1 MSDAKRVYMVVGEL
15 VGEDDKHLGVLV
27 DELFLTQRKLEF
39 GERKDL
45 SDEELRKFLIEHG
58 SETLDFVEGAL
69 RVRMSELPKV
79 MLDSRG
85 YYRCRKRGVQQ
96 FIWDSA
102 GILYYINDS
111 GDFCTVSIKV
121 EEPMRKVL
129 NAPCRFVEGF
139 PRVGKFIK
147 TLRESKKQSNARV
160 GERSRSKLTGS
171 DCSLKEQRV
180 IDGKLELVVTGFSAD
195 GNGVCKVDSAV
206 TRVEVYW
213 GSLVYGNVRVL
224 DLSACKELREVT
236 IRATAS
242 SGDSK
247 VTDSFALVLPEIET
261 GVPVSLAVNTKRVDF
276 RLAASARF
284 KSLELSNCEVL
295 GLDRV
300 QSKYIEFGSF
310 SHCTGL
316 KRIQLKGTA
325 GRNGAYINDCDTEEL
340 SIEGWSGYG
349 SGVSQIRNCGKLKTA
364 VLNYESLNLADLL
377 RIIRDCRSLE
387 RVYIRLGFLVGVG
400 EFYEK
405 YKDALALMNFGSS
418 KLRSVRIDIRDGIRL
433 KDSLCV
439 MYDSKVEFSSNS
451 KELESHFKAVNLSTE
466 MRDFATLLGYFPL
479 RVIDDKL
486 TCCIEVQRGD
496 WIRLQEAEGNSVY
509 SRETL
514 ILPDK
519 IERVV
524 WLSEFYGTKDS
535 GVALKKLVVSHPV
548 EISKAVYESI
558 GEIEGKENLRIVG

>member
-111 GDFCTVSIKV
+111 GDFCTVTIKV

-180 IDGKLELVVTGFSAD
+180 IDGNLELAVTGFSAD

-206 TRVEVYW
+206 TQVDVHW
-213 GSLVYGNVRVL
+213 GDIVYGNVRVL
-224 DLSACKELREVT
+224 DLSACKGLREVKVQAN
-236 IRATAS
+236 AT
-242 SGDSK
+242 GRDSK
-247 VTDSFALVLPEIET
+247 ITESFALVLPKVET
-261 GVPVSLAVNTKRVDF
+261 GVSVSLAANTKRADF
-276 RLAASARF
+276 RLAESARF

-295 GLDRV
+295 GLDGER
-300 QSKYIEFGSF
+300 SIGYGSF
-310 SHCTGL
+310 LHCTGL
-316 KRIQLKGTA
+316 KSLRLGSAT
-325 GRNGAYINDCDTEEL
+325 GGNGVYLNDCDTEEVTL
-340 SIEGWSGYG
+340 KGWSG
-349 SGVSQIRNCGKLKTA
+349 VKEIRNCTKLKRA
-364 VLNYESLNLADLL
+364 VIMCESVNIEELL
-377 RIIRDCRSLE
+377 RIIKDCRNLE
-387 RVYIRLGFLVGVG
+387 RVYLHIGYLIGEG
-400 EFYEK
+400 EFYK
-405 YKDALALMNFGSS
+405 RYKDALAILNFGSS
-418 KLRSVRIDIRDGIRL
+418 KLKSVRVDIRDGINIP
-433 KDSLCV
+433 SSICV
-439 MYDSKVEFSSNS
+439 MYDSKIEFSSNS
-451 KELESHFKAVNLSTE
+451 KELEFHFKAVNLSTE

-486 TCCIEVQRGD
+486 TCCIEVKRGD

-509 SRETL
+509 SGETL

-519 IERVV
+519 IERVIG
-524 WLSEFYGTKDS
+524 LSEFYGTKDS
-535 GVALKKLVVSHPV
+535 GRALKRLVVRHPV
-548 EISKAVYESI
+548 EISKTVYESI

>member
-15 VGEDDKHLGVLV
+15 VGEDDKHLGVCV
-27 DELFLTQRKLEF
+27 DEMLLTQRKLEF
-39 GERKDL
+39 SERKDL
-45 SDEELRKFLIEHG
+45 SDEEFRKFLIEHG
-58 SETLDFVEGAL
+58 SETLDFSDGAL

-111 GDFCTVSIKV
+111 GDFCTVTIKV
-121 EEPMRKVL
+121 EEAMRKVL
-129 NAPCRFVEGF
+129 NAPYRFVEGF

-147 TLRESKKQSNARV
+147 TLRESKKQSSAKV

-171 DCSLKEQRV
+171 DCSLKEQRAV
-180 IDGKLELVVTGFSAD
+180 DGKLELVVSGFSESR
-195 GNGVCKVDSAV
+195 NGVCKVDSAV
-206 TRVEVYW
+206 TMVDVHW
-213 GSLVYGNVRVL
+213 GDIVYGNVRVL
-224 DLSACKELREVT
+224 DLSACAGLHEVT
-236 IRATAS
+236 VQANVTGR
-242 SGDSK
+242 DSK
-247 VTDSFALVLPEIET
+247 VTESFALILPKVET
-261 GVPVSLAVNTKRVDF
+261 GVSVSLAANTKRADF
-276 RLAASARF
+276 RLAESARF

-295 GLDRV
+295 GLDGEL
-300 QSKYIEFGSF
+300 SIGYGSF
-310 SHCTGL
+310 LHCTGL
-316 KRIQLKGTA
+316 KSLRLKSVA
-325 GRNGAYINDCDTEEL
+325 GSNGVYLNDCDTEEVML
-340 SIEGWSGYG
+340 KGWG
-349 SGVSQIRNCGKLKTA
+349 GVKTIRNCKKLKT
-364 VLNYESLNLADLL
+364 VVIMCESIDVSDLLNLVK
-377 RIIRDCRSLE
+377 DCRNLE
-387 RVYIRLGFLVGVG
+387 RVYLHIGYLIGEG
-400 EFYEK
+400 EFYNR
-405 YKDALALMNFGSS
+405 YKDALALINFGSS
-418 KLRSVRIDIRDGIRL
+418 KLKSVRIDIRDGINIP
-433 KDSLCV
+433 SSICV
-439 MYDSKVEFSSNS
+439 MYDSKIEFSSNS

-486 TCCIEVQRGD
+486 TCCIEVKRGD

-514 ILPDK
+514 MLPDK

-524 WLSEFYGTKDS
+524 GLSEFYGSKDS

-548 EISKAVYESI
+548 EISRAVYESI

>member
-1 MSDAKRVYMVVGEL
+1 MANAKRVYAVVGEL
-15 VGEDDKHLGVLV
+15 VGEDDKHLGMLV

-45 SDEELRKFLIEHG
+45 SDEELQKFLIEHG

-121 EEPMRKVL
+121 GESMRKVL

-180 IDGKLELVVTGFSAD
+180 IDGKLELVVNGFSESR
-195 GNGVCKVDSAV
+195 NGVCKVDSAV
-206 TRVEVYW
+206 TRVDVHW
-213 GSLVYGNVRVL
+213 GDIVYGNVRVL
-224 DLSACKELREVT
+224 DLSACKGLREVWVQANST
-236 IRATAS
+236 GR
-242 SGDSK
+242 DSK
-247 VTDSFALVLPEIET
+247 VTDSFALVLPKVET
-261 GVPVSLAVNTKRVDF
+261 GVYVYLAANTKRADF
-276 RLAASARF
+276 RLAESARF

-295 GLDRV
+295 GIDGEL
-300 QSKYIEFGSF
+300 SIGYGSF
-310 SHCTGL
+310 LHCTGL
-316 KRIQLKGTA
+316 KSLRLKSVA
-325 GRNGAYINDCDTEEL
+325 GSNGVYLNDCDTEEVAL
-340 SIEGWSGYG
+340 KGWSG
-349 SGVSQIRNCGKLKTA
+349 VKTIRNCRKLKSV
-364 VLNYESLNLADLL
+364 VLMFESIDIQDLL
-377 RIIRDCRSLE
+377 SIIKDCRSLE
-387 RVYIRLGFLVGVG
+387 RVSLHIGYLIGEG
-400 EFYEK
+400 EFYK
-405 YKDALALMNFGSS
+405 RYKDALAILNFGSS
-418 KLRSVRIDIRDGIRL
+418 KLKSVRIDIRDGINIP
-433 KDSLCV
+433 SSICV

-486 TCCIEVQRGD
+486 TCCIEVKRGD
-496 WIRLQEAEGNSVY
+496 WIRIQESEGNSVY
-509 SRETL
+509 SREAL

-524 WLSEFYGTKDS
+524 GLSEFYGSKDS
-535 GVALKKLVVSHPV
+535 GVALKKLVVRHPV
-548 EISKAVYESI
+548 EISKTVCESI

>member
-15 VGEDDKHLGVLV
+15 VGEDDKHLGVCV
-27 DELFLTQRKLEF
+27 DEMILTQRKLEF
-39 GERKDL
+39 SERKDL
-45 SDEELRKFLIEHG
+45 SDKEFRKFLIEHG
-58 SETLDFVEGAL
+58 SDTLDFSDGAL
-69 RVRMSELPKV
+69 RVRVSELPKV

-96 FIWDSA
+96 FIWDAS
-102 GILYYINDS
+102 GVLYYINDS
-111 GDFCTVSIKV
+111 GDFSTVTIKV
-121 EEPMRKVL
+121 EEAMRKVL
-129 NAPCRFVEGF
+129 NAPYRFVEGF

-147 TLRESKKQSNARV
+147 ALREREKQSSAKV

-180 IDGKLELVVTGFSAD
+180 IDGKLELVVNGFSES

-206 TRVEVYW
+206 TRVDVHW
-213 GSLVYGNVRVL
+213 GDIVYGNVRVL
-224 DLSACKELREVT
+224 DLSACAGLHEVT
-236 IRATAS
+236 VQANVTGR
-242 SGDSK
+242 DSK
-247 VTDSFALVLPEIET
+247 VTESFALILPKVET
-261 GVPVSLAVNTKRVDF
+261 GVSVSLAANTKRADF
-276 RLAASARF
+276 RLAESARF

-295 GLDRV
+295 GLDGER
-300 QSKYIEFGSF
+300 SIGYGSF
-310 SHCTGL
+310 LHCTGL
-316 KRIQLKGTA
+316 KSLRLGSAT
-325 GRNGAYINDCDTEEL
+325 GGNGVYLNDCDTEEVML
-340 SIEGWSGYG
+340 KGWSG
-349 SGVSQIRNCGKLKTA
+349 VKEIRNCTKLKRA
-364 VLNYESLNLADLL
+364 VIMCESVNIEELL
-377 RIIRDCRSLE
+377 SIIKDCRNLE
-387 RVYIRLGFLVGVG
+387 RVYLHIGYLIGEG
-400 EFYEK
+400 EFYNR
-405 YKDALALMNFGSS
+405 YKDALAILNFGSS
-418 KLRSVRIDIRDGIRL
+418 KLKSVRVDIRDGIRL

-466 MRDFATLLGYFPL
+466 MRDFATFLGYFPL

-486 TCCIEVQRGD
+486 TCCIEVKRGD

-514 ILPDK
+514 MLPDK

-524 WLSEFYGTKDS
+524 GLSEFYGSKDS

-548 EISKAVYESI
+548 EISRAVYESI

>member
-15 VGEDDKHLGVLV
+15 VGEDDKHLGVCV

-39 GERKDL
+39 EERKDL
-45 SDEELRKFLIEHG
+45 SDKEFRKFLIEHG
-58 SETLDFVEGAL
+58 SDTLDFSEGAL

-111 GDFCTVSIKV
+111 GDFCTVTIKV

-129 NAPCRFVEGF
+129 NESYRFVEGF

-147 TLRESKKQSNARV
+147 ALRESKKQSNAKV

-171 DCSLKEQRV
+171 DCSLKEQRAV
-180 IDGKLELVVTGFSAD
+180 DGKLELVVSRFSESR
-195 GNGVCKVDSAV
+195 NGVCKVDSAV
-206 TRVEVYW
+206 TMVDVHW
-213 GSLVYGNVRVL
+213 GDIVYGNVRVL
-224 DLSACKELREVT
+224 DLSACAGLHEVT
-236 IRATAS
+236 VQANVTGR
-242 SGDSK
+242 DSK
-247 VTDSFALVLPEIET
+247 VTESFALVLPKVGT
-261 GVPVSLAVNTKRVDF
+261 GVSVSLAANTKRADF
-276 RLAASARF
+276 RLAESARF

-295 GLDRV
+295 GLDGER
-300 QSKYIEFGSF
+300 SIRYGSF
-310 SHCTGL
+310 LHCTGL
-316 KRIQLKGTA
+316 KSLRLGSVT
-325 GRNGAYINDCDTEEL
+325 GGNGVYLNDCDTEEVTL
-340 SIEGWSGYG
+340 KGWSG
-349 SGVSQIRNCGKLKTA
+349 VKEIRNCTKLKRA
-364 VLNYESLNLADLL
+364 VIMCESVNIEELL
-377 RIIRDCRSLE
+377 SIIKDCRNLE
-387 RVYIRLGFLVGVG
+387 QAYLHIGYLIGEG
-400 EFYEK
+400 EFYNR
-405 YKDALALMNFGSS
+405 YKDALAILNFGSS
-418 KLRSVRIDIRDGIRL
+418 KLKSVRVDIRDGIRL

-486 TCCIEVQRGD
+486 TCCIEVKRGD

-509 SRETL
+509 SREAL

-524 WLSEFYGTKDS
+524 GLSEFYGSKDS
-535 GVALKKLVVSHPV
+535 GVALKKLVVRHPV
-548 EISKAVYESI
+548 EISKELVESI
-558 GEIEGKENLRIVG
+558 REIEGKENLRVVG

>member
-1 MSDAKRVYMVVGEL
+1 MANAKRVYAVVGEL
-15 VGEDDKHLGVLV
+15 VGEDDKHLGMLV

-45 SDEELRKFLIEHG
+45 SDEELQKFLIEHG

-96 FIWDSA
+96 FISDSA

-121 EEPMRKVL
+121 GESMRKVL

-180 IDGKLELVVTGFSAD
+180 IDGKLELVVNGFSESR
-195 GNGVCKVDSAV
+195 NGVCKVDSAV
-206 TRVEVYW
+206 TRVDVHW
-213 GSLVYGNVRVL
+213 GDIVYGNVRVL
-224 DLSACKELREVT
+224 DLSACKGLREVWVQANST
-236 IRATAS
+236 GR
-242 SGDSK
+242 DSK
-247 VTDSFALVLPEIET
+247 VTDSFALVLPKVET
-261 GVPVSLAVNTKRVDF
+261 GVYVYLAANTKRADF
-276 RLAASARF
+276 RLAESARF

-295 GLDRV
+295 GIDGEL
-300 QSKYIEFGSF
+300 SIGYGSF
-310 SHCTGL
+310 LHCTGL
-316 KRIQLKGTA
+316 KSLRLKSVA
-325 GRNGAYINDCDTEEL
+325 GSNGVYLNDCDTEEVAL
-340 SIEGWSGYG
+340 KGWSG
-349 SGVSQIRNCGKLKTA
+349 VKTIRNCRKLKSV
-364 VLNYESLNLADLL
+364 VLMFESIDIQDLL
-377 RIIRDCRSLE
+377 SIIKDCRSLE
-387 RVYIRLGFLVGVG
+387 RVSLHIGYLIGEG
-400 EFYEK
+400 EFYK
-405 YKDALALMNFGSS
+405 RYKDALAILNFGSS
-418 KLRSVRIDIRDGIRL
+418 KLKSVRIDIRDGINIP
-433 KDSLCV
+433 SSICV

-486 TCCIEVQRGD
+486 TCCIEVKRGD
-496 WIRLQEAEGNSVY
+496 WIRIQESEGNSVY
-509 SRETL
+509 SREAL

-524 WLSEFYGTKDS
+524 GLSEFYGSKDS
-535 GVALKKLVVSHPV
+535 GVALKKLVVRHPV
-548 EISKAVYESI
+548 EISKTVCESI

>member
-1 MSDAKRVYMVVGEL
+1 MANTKRVYAVVGEL
-15 VGEDDKHLGVLV
+15 VGEDDKHLGMLV
-27 DELFLTQRKLEF
+27 AEMLLTQRKLEF
-39 GERKDL
+39 EERKDL
-45 SDEELRKFLIEHG
+45 SDEAFRKFLIEHG
-58 SETLDFVEGAL
+58 SETLDFVEGAF

-79 MLDSRG
+79 EINSSG

-111 GDFCTVSIKV
+111 GDFCTVTIKV
-121 EEPMRKVL
+121 EESMRKVL

-147 TLRESKKQSNARV
+147 TLRESKKQSNAKV

-171 DCSLKEQRV
+171 DCSLKEQRAV
-180 IDGKLELVVTGFSAD
+180 DGKLELVVSGFSESR
-195 GNGVCKVDSAV
+195 NGVRKVDSAV
-206 TRVEVYW
+206 TMVDVHW
-213 GSLVYGNVRVL
+213 GDIVYGNVRVL
-224 DLSACKELREVT
+224 DLSACAGLYEVKVQANIT
-236 IRATAS
+236 GR
-242 SGDSK
+242 DSK
-247 VTDSFALVLPEIET
+247 VTESFALVLPKVEA
-261 GVPVSLAVNTKRVDF
+261 GVSVSLAANTKRADF
-276 RLAASARF
+276 RLAESARF
-284 KSLELSNCEVL
+284 KSLELSKCEVL
-295 GLDRV
+295 GLDGER
-300 QSKYIEFGSF
+300 SIRYGSF
-310 SHCTGL
+310 LHCTGL
-316 KRIQLKGTA
+316 KSLRLGSAT
-325 GRNGAYINDCDTEEL
+325 GGNGVYLNDCDTEEVTL
-340 SIEGWSGYG
+340 KGWSG
-349 SGVSQIRNCGKLKTA
+349 VKEIRNCTKLKRA
-364 VLNYESLNLADLL
+364 VIMCESVNIEELL
-377 RIIRDCRSLE
+377 SIIKDCRNLE
-387 RVYIRLGFLVGVG
+387 RVYLHIGYLIGEG
-400 EFYEK
+400 EFYNR
-405 YKDALALMNFGSS
+405 YKDALALINFGSS

-486 TCCIEVQRGD
+486 TCCIEVKRGD

-519 IERVV
+519 IERVIGF
-524 WLSEFYGTKDS
+524 SEFYGVRDS
-535 GVALKKLVVSHPV
+535 GVALKKLVVRHPV
-548 EISKAVYESI
+548 EISKSVYESI

>member
-1 MSDAKRVYMVVGEL
+1 MSDAKRVYAVVGEL
-15 VGEDDKHLGVLV
+15 VGEDDKHLGMLV

-39 GERKDL
+39 GERKAL

-79 MLDSRG
+79 EINSRG

-111 GDFCTVSIKV
+111 GDFCTVTIKV
-121 EEPMRKVL
+121 EEAMRKVL

-147 TLRESKKQSNARV
+147 TLRESKKQSNAKV

-171 DCSLKEQRV
+171 DCSLKEQRAV
-180 IDGKLELVVTGFSAD
+180 DGKLELVVNGFSESR
-195 GNGVCKVDSAV
+195 NGVCKVDSAV
-206 TRVEVYW
+206 TRVDVHW
-213 GSLVYGNVRVL
+213 GDIVYGNVRVL
-224 DLSACKELREVT
+224 DLSACAGLHEVT
-236 IRATAS
+236 VQANVTGR
-242 SGDSK
+242 DSK
-247 VTDSFALVLPEIET
+247 VTESFALVLPKVET
-261 GVPVSLAVNTKRVDF
+261 GVSVSLAANTKRADF
-276 RLAASARF
+276 RLAESARF
-284 KSLELSNCEVL
+284 KSLELSKCEVL
-295 GLDRV
+295 GLDGER
-300 QSKYIEFGSF
+300 SIRYGSF
-310 SHCTGL
+310 LHCTGL
-316 KRIQLKGTA
+316 KSLRLGSAT
-325 GRNGAYINDCDTEEL
+325 GGNGVYLNDCDTEEVAL
-340 SIEGWSGYG
+340 KGWSG
-349 SGVSQIRNCGKLKTA
+349 VKTIRNCRKLKSV
-364 VLNYESLNLADLL
+364 VLMFESIDIQDLL
-377 RIIRDCRSLE
+377 SIIKDCRSLE
-387 RVYIRLGFLVGVG
+387 RVSLHIGYLIGEG
-400 EFYEK
+400 EFYK
-405 YKDALALMNFGSS
+405 RYKDALAILNFGSS
-418 KLRSVRIDIRDGIRL
+418 KLKSVRIDIRDGINIP
-433 KDSLCV
+433 SSICV

-466 MRDFATLLGYFPL
+466 MRDFATLLAYFPL

-486 TCCIEVQRGD
+486 TCCIEVKRGD

-519 IERVV
+519 IERVIG
-524 WLSEFYGTKDS
+524 LSEFYGAKDS
-535 GVALKKLVVSHPV
+535 GVALKKLVVRHPV
-548 EISKAVYESI
+548 EISKTVCESI

>member
-15 VGEDDKHLGVLV
+15 VGEDDKHLGVCV
-27 DELFLTQRKLEF
+27 DEMILTQRKLEF

-58 SETLDFVEGAL
+58 SDTLDFSDGAL
-69 RVRMSELPKV
+69 RVRLLELPKV
-79 MLDSRG
+79 EINSRG

-111 GDFCTVSIKV
+111 GDFCTVTIKV
-121 EEPMRKVL
+121 EEAMRKVL
-129 NAPCRFVEGF
+129 NAPYRFVEGF

-147 TLRESKKQSNARV
+147 ALRESKKQSNAKV

-180 IDGKLELVVTGFSAD
+180 IDGKLELVVNGFSESR
-195 GNGVCKVDSAV
+195 NGVCKVDSAV
-206 TRVEVYW
+206 TRVDVHW
-213 GSLVYGNVRVL
+213 GDIVYGNVRVL
-224 DLSACKELREVT
+224 DLSACAGLHEVT
-236 IRATAS
+236 VQANVTGR
-242 SGDSK
+242 DSK
-247 VTDSFALVLPEIET
+247 VTESFALILPKVET
-261 GVPVSLAVNTKRVDF
+261 GVSVSLAANTKRADF
-276 RLAASARF
+276 RLAESARF

-295 GLDRV
+295 GIDGEL
-300 QSKYIEFGSF
+300 SIGYGSF
-310 SHCTGL
+310 LHCTGL
-316 KRIQLKGTA
+316 KSLRLKSVA
-325 GRNGAYINDCDTEEL
+325 GSNGVYLNDCDTEEVTL
-340 SIEGWSGYG
+340 KGWSG
-349 SGVSQIRNCGKLKTA
+349 VKKIRNCTKLKRA
-364 VLNYESLNLADLL
+364 VLMCESVNIEELL
-377 RIIRDCRSLE
+377 SIIKDCRNLE
-387 RVYIRLGFLVGVG
+387 RVYLHIGYLIGEG
-400 EFYEK
+400 EFYNR
-405 YKDALALMNFGSS
+405 YKDALAILNFGSS
-418 KLRSVRIDIRDGIRL
+418 KLKSVRVDIRDGIRL

-451 KELESHFKAVNLSTE
+451 KELESHFKAVNLSPE

-486 TCCIEVQRGD
+486 TCCIEVKRGD

-519 IERVV
+519 IERVIG
-524 WLSEFYGTKDS
+524 LSEFYGVRDS
-535 GVALKKLVVSHPV
+535 GVALKKLVVRHPV
-548 EISKAVYESI
+548 EISKELVESI

>member
-1 MSDAKRVYMVVGEL
+1 MANTKRVYVVVGEL

-111 GDFCTVSIKV
+111 GDFCTVTIKV
-121 EEPMRKVL
+121 EEAMRKVL
-129 NAPCRFVEGF
+129 NAPYRFVEGF

-171 DCSLKEQRV
+171 DCSLKEQRAV
-180 IDGKLELVVTGFSAD
+180 DGKLELVVNGFSESS
-195 GNGVCKVDSAV
+195 NGVCKVDSAV
-206 TRVEVYW
+206 TMVDVHW
-213 GSLVYGNVRVL
+213 GDIVYGNVRVL
-224 DLSACKELREVT
+224 DLSACAGLHEVKVQANVT
-236 IRATAS
+236 GR
-242 SGDSK
+242 DSK
-247 VTDSFALVLPEIET
+247 VTESFALVLPKVET
-261 GVPVSLAVNTKRVDF
+261 GVYVSLAANTKLADF
-276 RLAASARF
+276 RLAESARF

-295 GLDRV
+295 GIDGEL
-300 QSKYIEFGSF
+300 SIGYGSF
-310 SHCTGL
+310 LHCTGL
-316 KRIQLKGTA
+316 KSLRLKSVA
-325 GRNGAYINDCDTEEL
+325 GSNGVYLNDCDTEEVML
-340 SIEGWSGYG
+340 KGWG
-349 SGVSQIRNCGKLKTA
+349 GVKTIRNCKKLKTV
-364 VLNYESLNLADLL
+364 VLMIESISIQDLL
-377 RIIRDCRSLE
+377 SIIKDCRSLE
-387 RVYIRLGFLVGVG
+387 RVSLHLGFLVGEG
-400 EFYEK
+400 EFYK
-405 YKDALALMNFGSS
+405 RYKGALALLNFGSS
-418 KLRSVRIDIRDGIRL
+418 KLKSVLIDIRDGINL
-433 KDSLCV
+433 PKSICV
-439 MYDSKVEFSSNS
+439 MYDSNVEFSSNS
-451 KELESHFKAVNLSTE
+451 KELESHFKAVSLSTE
-466 MRDFATLLGYFPL
+466 MRDFATLLAYFPL

-486 TCCIEVQRGD
+486 TCCIEVKRGD

-519 IERVV
+519 IERVIG
-524 WLSEFYGTKDS
+524 LSEFYGMKDN
-535 GVALKKLVVSHPV
+535 GVALKKLVVRHPV
-548 EISKAVYESI
+548 EISKELVESI
-558 GEIEGKENLRIVG
+558 REIEGKENLRVVG

>member
-1 MSDAKRVYMVVGEL
+1 MADAKRVYMVVGEL
-15 VGEDDKHLGVLV
+15 VGEDDKHLGVCV
-27 DELFLTQRKLEF
+27 DEMILTQRKLEF

-79 MLDSRG
+79 EINSSG

-111 GDFCTVSIKV
+111 GDFCTVTIKV
-121 EEPMRKVL
+121 EEAMRKVL
-129 NAPCRFVEGF
+129 NAPYRFVEGF

-147 TLRESKKQSNARV
+147 NLRESKKQSSAKV
-160 GERSRSKLTGS
+160 GERSHSKLTGS

-180 IDGKLELVVTGFSAD
+180 IDGKLELVVNGFSESR
-195 GNGVCKVDSAV
+195 NGVCKVDSAV
-206 TRVEVYW
+206 TRVDVHW
-213 GSLVYGNVRVL
+213 GDIVYGNVRVL
-224 DLSACKELREVT
+224 DLSACAGLHEVT
-236 IRATAS
+236 VQANVTGR
-242 SGDSK
+242 DSK
-247 VTDSFALVLPEIET
+247 VTESFALILPKVET
-261 GVPVSLAVNTKRVDF
+261 GVSVSLAANTKRADF
-276 RLAASARF
+276 RLAESARF

-295 GLDRV
+295 GIDGALSIGYR
-300 QSKYIEFGSF
+300 SF
-310 SHCTGL
+310 LHCTGL
-316 KRIQLKGTA
+316 KSLRLKSVA
-325 GRNGAYINDCDTEEL
+325 GSNGVYLNDCDTEEVA
-340 SIEGWSGYG
+340 IKGWSG
-349 SGVSQIRNCGKLKTA
+349 VKTIRNCRKLKSV
-364 VLNYESLNLADLL
+364 VLMFESIDIQDLL
-377 RIIRDCRSLE
+377 SIIKDCRSLE
-387 RVYIRLGFLVGVG
+387 RVSLHIGYLIGEG
-400 EFYEK
+400 EFYNR
-405 YKDALALMNFGSS
+405 YKDALAILNFGSS
-418 KLRSVRIDIRDGIRL
+418 KLKSVRVDIRDGIRL

-486 TCCIEVQRGD
+486 TCCIEVKRGD

-524 WLSEFYGTKDS
+524 GLSEFYGVKDS
-535 GVALKKLVVSHPV
+535 GVALKKLVVRHPV
-548 EISKAVYESI
+548 EISKELVESI

>member
-39 GERKDL
+39 VERKDL
-45 SDEELRKFLIEHG
+45 SDKELRKFLIEHG

-102 GILYYINDS
+102 GILYYIDES
-111 GDFCTVSIKV
+111 GDFCTVTIKV

-129 NAPCRFVEGF
+129 NAPYRFVEGF

-147 TLRESKKQSNARV
+147 TLRESKKQSNAKV

-171 DCSLKEQRV
+171 DCSLKEQRAV
-180 IDGKLELVVTGFSAD
+180 DGKLELVVSGFSESR
-195 GNGVCKVDSAV
+195 NGVCKVDSAV
-206 TRVEVYW
+206 TMVDVHW
-213 GSLVYGNVRVL
+213 GDIVYGNVRVL
-224 DLSACKELREVT
+224 DLSACKGLREVWVQANST
-236 IRATAS
+236 GR
-242 SGDSK
+242 DSK
-247 VTDSFALVLPEIET
+247 VTDSFALVLPKVET
-261 GVPVSLAVNTKRVDF
+261 GVYVYLAANTKRADF
-276 RLAASARF
+276 RLAESARF

-295 GLDRV
+295 GIDGEL
-300 QSKYIEFGSF
+300 SIGYGSF
-310 SHCTGL
+310 LHCTGL
-316 KRIQLKGTA
+316 KSLRLKSVA
-325 GRNGAYINDCDTEEL
+325 GSNGVYLNDCDTEEVAL
-340 SIEGWSGYG
+340 KGWSG
-349 SGVSQIRNCGKLKTA
+349 VKTIRNCRKLKSV
-364 VLNYESLNLADLL
+364 VLMFESIDIQDLL
-377 RIIRDCRSLE
+377 SIIKDCRSLE
-387 RVYIRLGFLVGVG
+387 RVSLHIGYLVGEG
-400 EFYEK
+400 EFYK
-405 YKDALALMNFGSS
+405 RYKDALAILNFGSS
-418 KLRSVRIDIRDGIRL
+418 KLKSVRIDIRDGINIP
-433 KDSLCV
+433 SSICV

-451 KELESHFKAVNLSTE
+451 KELESHFKPVNLSAE
-466 MRDFATLLGYFPL
+466 MRDFTAFSEYFPL

-514 ILPDK
+514 IIPDK
-519 IERVV
+519 IER
-524 WLSEFYGTKDS
+524 LAGFSEFYGVRDS
-535 GVALKKLVVSHPV
+535 GVALKKLVVRHPV